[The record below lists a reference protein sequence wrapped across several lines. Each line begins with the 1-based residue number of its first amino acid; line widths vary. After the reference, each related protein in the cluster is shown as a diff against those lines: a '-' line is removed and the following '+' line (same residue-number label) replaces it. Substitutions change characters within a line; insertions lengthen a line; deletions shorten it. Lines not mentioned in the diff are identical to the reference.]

1 MRAPQA
7 VMVGMG
13 GGGLHIERGVARG
26 PQDARPCLRTA
37 GAPRMAV
44 CAAEITTANIR
55 KQHDTVH
62 RMRNNLLQLR
72 RGALRA
78 DRNDK

>member
-26 PQDARPCLRTA
+26 ATRCPSLPPHSWSSSD
-37 GAPRMAV
+37 GGV
-44 CAAEITTANIR
+44 CR
-55 KQHDTVH
+55 
-62 RMRNNLLQLR
+62 RNYYSEY
-72 RGALRA
+72 
-78 DRNDK
+78 